1 MVNLLCGA
9 RRVDQPAGPGRE
21 TPYRGGGGGGGE
33 PPPSLSLSLS
43 LVRRLKFHANAA
55 MKILVH
61 RAYMCMHWTGV
72 TAAFS

>member
-21 TPYRGGGGGGGE
+21 KPYR
-33 PPPSLSLSLS
+33 PPPPLSLSLS